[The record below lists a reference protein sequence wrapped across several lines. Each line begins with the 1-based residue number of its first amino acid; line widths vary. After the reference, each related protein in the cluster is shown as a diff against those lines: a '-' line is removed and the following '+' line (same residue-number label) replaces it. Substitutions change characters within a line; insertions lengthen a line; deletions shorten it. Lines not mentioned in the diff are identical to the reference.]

1 MTATLLVTSTIRT
14 NWRQLPKTKAP
25 LVATLARF
33 STRLPSVLFQNQL
46 LLPQTARRY
55 SSASPEPSQEPHTT
69 DSKPVPAQSN
79 TLSPEA
85 ANPPPTTRPAP
96 LDLPPPPHPKPDPF
110 TIENL
115 KYRFAIG
122 RAYLQFYKT
131 GLKNIWLNTRLLYAA
146 SVASDPELAKLRP
159 YPSTRA
165 DLLLRQRWRHDIRRL
180 PLFALL
186 LLIFEEFT
194 PLIVL
199 LLPKSA
205 PLTCRI
211 PKQVQSLL
219 RKAESS
225 RREARALPSVQN
237 YLSSHNPTSKP
248 LPVDALATILSV
260 RSSWTLPLPFLLA
273 SKVQRRLKFL
283 SLDDALL
290 IQAGGQ
296 GALVGEEVVLACVDR
311 GIEVV
316 GRDVDSELRVALGRW
331 LARVA
336 EAERKG
342 GQESGERE
350 RVRMLLEGV
359 GGL

>member
-1 MTATLLVTSTIRT
+1 MPALRT
-14 NWRQLPKTKAP
+14 DACSPKLHET
-25 LVATLARF
+25 
-33 STRLPSVLFQNQL
+33 
-46 LLPQTARRY
+46 
-55 SSASPEPSQEPHTT
+55 
-69 DSKPVPAQSN
+69 QSY

-96 LDLPPPPHPKPDPF
+96 LDIPPPPHPKPDPF

-115 KYRFAIG
+115 RYRFAIG
-122 RAYLQFYKT
+122 RAYLQFYKA
-131 GLKNIWLNTRLLYAA
+131 GLKNIWLNTRLLYSSSAT
-146 SVASDPELAKLRP
+146 SDPELSKLRP

-165 DLLLRQRWRHDIRRL
+165 DLLLRQRWRHDVRRL

-199 LLPKSA
+199 LLPKSV

-225 RREARALPSVQN
+225 RREARALPSVQS
-237 YLSSHNPTSKP
+237 YLSSHNSTSKS

-260 RSSWTLPLPFLLA
+260 RSSWTLPLRFLLA